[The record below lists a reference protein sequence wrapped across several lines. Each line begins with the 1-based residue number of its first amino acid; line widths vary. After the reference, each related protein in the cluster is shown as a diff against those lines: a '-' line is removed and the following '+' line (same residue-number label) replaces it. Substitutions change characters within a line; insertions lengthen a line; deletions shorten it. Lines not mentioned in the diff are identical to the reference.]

1 MQFRR
6 QKASISGIDMGNR
19 ELISTTMMLL
29 SIANEARVKSMS

>member
-19 ELISTTMMLL
+19 ELTSTTMMLL